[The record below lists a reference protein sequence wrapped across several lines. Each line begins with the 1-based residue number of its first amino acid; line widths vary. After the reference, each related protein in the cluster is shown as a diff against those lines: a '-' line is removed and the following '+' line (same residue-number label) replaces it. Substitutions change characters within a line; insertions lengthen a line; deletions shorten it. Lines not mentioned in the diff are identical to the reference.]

1 MGRYRKIDTRI
12 WNDAKFR
19 NLSDRAKLAFFFLLT
34 HPHMTSLGAMRATV
48 PGLAMEIGW
57 PEKAFREAF
66 REALAKGMAKHD
78 EEACFLCLP
87 NFIRYNPPESP
98 NVVKS
103 WLTCVDLLPECE
115 SKVQLLQHVKA
126 FGEGLGEGFRK
137 AFAFLEKALPK
148 GMPNPEQEQEPKQE
162 PKHEHEQDTPKAP
175 KGDFVSQFDAFWKAF
190 PSGRKQGKELARKA
204 FRLALKKADA
214 ETITAAATEYA
225 CSVTGKGKFVK
236 GPASWLNQGCWDD
249 DREAWN
255 RTDDGDPPSKA
266 GKPLSLEELADWN
279 DVDGGGT

>member
-19 NLSDRAKLAFFFLLT
+19 AMSDRAKLAFFFLLT

-48 PGLAMEIGW
+48 PGLAMEMGW

-78 EEACFLCLP
+78 EVACFVCLP

-103 WLTCVDLLPECE
+103 WLACVDLLPECD
-115 SKVQLLQHVKA
+115 SKVQLLQQVKA

-148 GMPNPEQEQEPKQE
+148 GMPNPEQEQEPK
-162 PKHEHEQDTPKAP
+162 HEQEQDSPKAP
-175 KGDFVSQFDAFWKAF
+175 KGDFLSHFSAFWKAF

-204 FRLALKKADA
+204 FASALKKAEA
-214 ETITAAATEYA
+214 ETIIAAAVEYA
-225 CSVTGKGKFVK
+225 ESPVAKTKFVK
-236 GPASWLNQGCWDD
+236 GPSPWLNQGCWDD
-249 DREAWN
+249 DRDSWQDHDAE
-255 RTDDGDPPSKA
+255 PPSQA
-266 GKPLSLEELADWN
+266 GQPLTPEEFPTWN
-279 DVDGGGT
+279 AIDGGGH